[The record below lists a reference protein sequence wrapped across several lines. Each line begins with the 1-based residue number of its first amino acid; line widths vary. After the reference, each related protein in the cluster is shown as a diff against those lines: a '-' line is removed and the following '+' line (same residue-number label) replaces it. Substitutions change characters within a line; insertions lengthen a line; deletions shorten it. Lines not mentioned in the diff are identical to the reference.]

1 MAGLVDYQAL
11 VVDLRG
17 RLLERPSWGAG
28 QLQVLISELEL
39 EHRIDES
46 ADASVLRR
54 FSGHLTDTFL
64 GILPPAT
71 PDPLPSDDRMTES
84 SRQQTSLAMD
94 DGAVIRSP
102 YQEDECP
109 PPTHPSSRAPALT

>member
-71 PDPLPSDDRMTES
+71 PDPLPGDDHA
-84 SRQQTSLAMD
+84 TSPAMD

-109 PPTHPSSRAPALT
+109 APTHPSSRAPALT